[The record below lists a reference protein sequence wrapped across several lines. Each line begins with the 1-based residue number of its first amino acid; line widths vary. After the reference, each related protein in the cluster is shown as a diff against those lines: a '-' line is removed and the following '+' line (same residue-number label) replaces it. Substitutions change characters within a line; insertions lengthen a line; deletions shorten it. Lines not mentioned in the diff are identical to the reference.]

1 MNDYSSLART
11 PRFPSLNLPLKE
23 NIFIPFLTNL
33 NISTSCWVAGIVKNP
48 LEVSNGGCSSVAERA
63 TVARITGVRFSPSA
77 LYKEKMVKKV
87 NILFVCRYNRFRSRV
102 ALAYFNKINKNKN
115 IKAKSAGLIRGMPLN
130 PKTVS
135 IARKLGFN
143 ISGKPKGLSSKLLA
157 WQNLTVIVA
166 DDVPEQVFDRNKKY
180 GKKVINWKIKD
191 AEEYN
196 IKEIKRLIRDITKKM
211 DELNKQLER
220 K

>member
-1 MNDYSSLART
+1 
-11 PRFPSLNLPLKE
+11 
-23 NIFIPFLTNL
+23 
-33 NISTSCWVAGIVKNP
+33 
-48 LEVSNGGCSSVAERA
+48 
-63 TVARITGVRFSPSA
+63 
-77 LYKEKMVKKV
+77 MVKMKKI

-102 ALAYFNKINKNKN
+102 AESCFNKLNKNKN
-115 IKAKSAGLIRGMPLN
+115 IKAKSAGLIKGMPLN

-135 IARKLGFN
+135 IAKKFGFD

-180 GKKVINWKIKD
+180 GKRVINWKIKD
-191 AEEYN
+191 AKEYN
-196 IKEIKRLIRDITKKM
+196 LKEIERLVKEIVEKVC
-211 DELNKQLER
+211 ELNKELAE